1 MNKRL
6 GMNPRTSLVTFCT
19 LALVTACGRG
29 GSDASVPASPP
40 AVTPAVTPAFAPAR
54 PVVTPISTVGSTCG
68 HPDFAATAL
77 ARINQLRAA
86 GADCR
91 GGGNFA
97 PAVALGWSPLLTQAA
112 EAHSQ
117 DMVAKSFF
125 SHTGSSG
132 SSLAERV
139 NATGYAWSNLGE
151 NIAAGYPGID
161 KVMDGWIASDG
172 HCANLMNPAFD
183 QVGLACVP
191 GSAANN
197 RKSYWTINLAR
208 SR

>member
-6 GMNPRTSLVTFCT
+6 GMNPRILLVTVCT
-19 LALVTACGRG
+19 LALVTACGGG
-29 GSDASVPASPP
+29 GSEASAPAAPP
-40 AVTPAVTPAFAPAR
+40 AVAPAVAPAT
-54 PVVTPISTVGSTCG
+54 PVVTPTSTVGSTCG

-86 GADCR
+86 GANCR

-117 DMVAKSFF
+117 DMVARNFF

-132 SSLAERV
+132 SSLADRV

-183 QVGLACVP
+183 QVGLVCVP
-191 GSAANN
+191 GSAATSYNN
-197 RKSYWTINLAR
+197 YWTMNLAR